1 MRFIITGGG
10 TGGHIYPALSI
21 AERLKEEFPN
31 TEILYIGTKNG
42 LERDVVPR
50 KGYPIKFVNAEGL
63 SRQKS
68 LKNVLTLLKTMQGVA
83 QAMSII
89 ARFKPDAVIG
99 TGGYVAGPV
108 MMAAVLL
115 RKPTLIHEQNAFPGV
130 TNRLL
135 SKYVDHV
142 ALSFEEAEKY
152 FKGKMMTH
160 TGNPIRREI
169 LTLSREDGLKGLGLA
184 AGKKTILAFGG
195 SGGATSLNQAMLD
208 FYPYIAA
215 HSDFQLVHVTGK
227 RDYDQQMEAIK
238 ARKIALGSRIRV
250 EKYLYHI
257 EEAYAVADLVIGRSG
272 AITLAE
278 LTARGIPAILIP
290 FPHSTE
296 NHQEH
301 NARALEKAGAARVI
315 LDKELTGAA
324 MTGMVDEIFST
335 KGVLEKMKQASLM
348 MGRPDADQRIIQIV
362 REILK
367 K

>member
-1 MRFIITGGG
+1 MRFILTGGG
-10 TGGHIYPALSI
+10 TGGHIYPALAI
-21 AERLKEEFPN
+21 AERLQEEFPQ

-50 KGYPIKFVNAEGL
+50 KGYPIRFVNAEGL

-68 LKNVLTLLKTMQGVA
+68 LRNVLTLLKTVQGVA
-83 QAMSII
+83 QAMAII
-89 ARFKPDAVIG
+89 AGFKPDAVIG

-108 MMAAVLL
+108 MLAAVLM

-135 SKYVDHV
+135 SKYVDHI
-142 ALSFEEAEKY
+142 ALSFEEAESY
-152 FKGKMMTH
+152 FRGKQMTH
-160 TGNPIRREI
+160 TGNPVRREI
-169 LTLSREDGLKGLGLA
+169 LTISREEGLQNLELA
-184 AGKKTILAFGG
+184 QGKKTILAFGG
-195 SGGATSLNQAMLD
+195 SGGATSLNQAMLE
-208 FYPYIAA
+208 FYPYVAA
-215 HSDFQLVHVTGK
+215 HPDFQLIHVTGK
-227 RDYDQQMEAIK
+227 RDYDRQMEAVR
-238 ARKIALGSRIRV
+238 AAKIDLGPRVRV

-315 LDKELTGAA
+315 LDKELTGAGLVEA
-324 MTGMVDEIFST
+324 VDEIFSM

-348 MGRPDADQRIIQIV
+348 TGRPDADQRIIQIV
-362 REILK
+362 REMLK

>member
-1 MRFIITGGG
+1 MRFVITGGG
-10 TGGHIYPALSI
+10 TGGHIYPALAI
-21 AERLKEEFPN
+21 ADRLKEEFSN
-31 TEILYIGTKNG
+31 TEILYVGTKNG

-50 KGYPIKFVNAEGL
+50 KGYPIEFVHAEGL

-68 LKNVLTLLKTMQGVA
+68 YKNIVTLLKTMQGVVQSMA
-83 QAMSII
+83 II

-108 MMAAVLL
+108 MLAAVLL

-135 SKYVDHV
+135 SKYVDQI

-152 FKGKMMTH
+152 FKGKTMTH

-169 LTLSREDGLKGLGLA
+169 LTYSREEGLQCLGLA
-184 AGKKTILAFGG
+184 PGKKTIFAVGG

-215 HSDFQLVHVTGK
+215 HPDFQLVHVTGK
-227 RDYDQQMEAIK
+227 RDYDHQMAAIQE
-238 ARKIALGSRIRV
+238 RKLELGPRIRV

-257 EEAYAVADLVIGRSG
+257 EQAYAVADLVIGRSG

-278 LTARGIPAILIP
+278 LTARGIPAVLIP
-290 FPHSTE
+290 FPHSTD

-315 LDKELTGAA
+315 LDQELTGTTL
-324 MTGMVDEIFST
+324 TGMVDEIFSS

-362 REILK
+362 REIIK